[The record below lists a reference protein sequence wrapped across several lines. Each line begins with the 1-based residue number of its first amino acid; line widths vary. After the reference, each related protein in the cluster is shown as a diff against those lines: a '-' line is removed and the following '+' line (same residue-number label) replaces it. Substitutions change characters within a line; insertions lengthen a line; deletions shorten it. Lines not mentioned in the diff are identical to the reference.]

1 MKMELPNRSNR
12 VQIKS
17 HTMKNDQMSDGTANV
32 VTLVSDVELVA
43 NYPNNESNL
52 FSIMEIKHE
61 FAGNVQ

>member
-17 HTMKNDQMSDGTANV
+17 QTTKNDSMSDAAGNV

-43 NYPNNESNL
+43 NYPNNDSNL
-52 FSIMEIKHE
+52 FSIMEIKNE